1 MTKIYLVRHA
11 QAEGNLYRRAHG
23 MMAKLRYPQGHA
35 QIAGAAAPLCRHPG
49 GCRVFQSA
57 AAHPDHGGGHL

>member
-23 MMAKLRYPQGHA
+23 MYDSCVTPQGYA
-35 QIAGAAAPLCRHPG
+35 QIAAFCRHPG